1 MVTGNGNTVE
11 LRHVLGGIFENI
23 TNNTHGHGRRINVGI
38 TNHEFL
44 QDIIL
49 DGALQNLTVYALFDA
64 CTDEE
69 GQDGEN
75 RTVHG
80 HGYGHLVQRN
90 TIKKDVHIQHGAH
103 GHASLTD
110 IADYAGIIGIVA
122 AVGWK
127 VKCNGQPLLAGR
139 QVSLIKCIGFFS
151 GREPC
156 ILPDSPWTEYVH
168 GGVRSTEEWRN
179 TAHEIQMIAFLIDV
193 LRIERRNRNTFQ
205 RSIIEVIILFTC
217 SLFQVILP
225 QVVITTRMVFQ
236 IEFCKVRIRCH
247 IILPPLP

>member
-1 MVTGNGNTVE
+1 MGTKGHGLRILCAESFQNLCPQYTGRTHLSHFHEVVLALVPEEGQALCKGIYRQAGFFAAPDIFHAIGQCITQFQVAGSAAFLDMVTGNGNTVE

-23 TNNTHGHGRRINVGI
+23 TNNTHGHGRRVNVGI

-127 VKCNGQPLLAGR
+127 VECNG
-139 QVSLIKCIGFFS
+139 
-151 GREPC
+151 
-156 ILPDSPWTEYVH
+156 
-168 GGVRSTEEWRN
+168 
-179 TAHEIQMIAFLIDV
+179 
-193 LRIERRNRNTFQ
+193 
-205 RSIIEVIILFTC
+205 
-217 SLFQVILP
+217 
-225 QVVITTRMVFQ
+225 
-236 IEFCKVRIRCH
+236 
-247 IILPPLP
+247 